1 VPLSTALLNRLM
13 IHLKEKPQGLW
24 PLSGGLTL
32 ADSKPYFIGQPK
44 APDGAPNVLAI
55 MLDDGGYSS
64 AASYGASCAPPRSI

>member
-1 VPLSTALLNRLM
+1 M

-32 ADSKPYFIGQPK
+32 ADSKPNFIGKPK

-55 MLDDGGYSS
+55 MLDGGGYSS
-64 AASYGASCAPPRSI
+64 AASNRGIMRTPTFDRILYEEE